1 MNLLKKHPLA
11 FVLWSFTAAFMAYA
25 SMYAFRKPFNAATY
39 EGQYLWGLPLK
50 GVLVMSQ
57 IIGYMLSKFIGIKV
71 IAELTKGKRIPLI
84 LGLIGLAHVALLGFA
99 VVPLPFKF
107 LLLFLNGIPLGMVW
121 GVIFSFLEGRRLT
134 ELIATGIAV
143 GAIVSSGIVKSIA
156 RYLLHNP
163 VYEVPQFWMPFAVG
177 LLFLPLLLLSVWM
190 LSKIPPPD
198 SSDILQKTQRRPLM
212 RKERRQLLLRFLP
225 GIAGLVFLYVA
236 LTIFRDYRDNYA
248 VEILESHR
256 YFAASL
262 FANMELVIAGVVLL
276 TSSLT
281 ILFKNNKMGFNFCL
295 TLFALG
301 FLLMLVSLG
310 LFHAHWIS
318 AYTLMLLSGLGMAMG
333 YVPFQI
339 VVLERFIAL
348 FRIQGNVGFLMYLA
362 DSLGYL
368 GSVALI
374 LSEGTG
380 VLTASHDQVF
390 ESLILVCGLGG
401 LALTLFSYVY
411 FNKTYRTNYEALS
424 SQ

>member
-1 MNLLKKHPLA
+1 MSFLSKRKFL
-11 FVLWSFTAAFMAYA
+11 FILWSFTAAFLAYA

-39 EGQYLWGLPLK
+39 EEQYLWGLPLK

-57 IIGYMLSKFIGIKV
+57 IIGYMVSKFVGIKV
-71 IAELTKGKRIPLI
+71 ISELTKGKRIPLI
-84 LGLIGLAHVALLGFA
+84 LVLIGIAHLALLGFA
-99 VVPLPFKF
+99 VVPVPWKF

-143 GAIVSSGIVKSIA
+143 GAIVASGVVKSIA
-156 RYLLHNP
+156 RYLMDNP
-163 VYEVPQFWMPFAVG
+163 IYEVTQFWMPFAVG
-177 LLFLPLLLLSVWM
+177 LLFLPLLLLAVWM

-198 SSDILQKTQRRPLM
+198 AEDVIQKTRRQPLQQ
-212 RKERRQLLLRFLP
+212 KERIQLLRAFLP

-248 VEILESHR
+248 VEILEYHR
-256 YFAASL
+256 YMEATM

-281 ILFKNNKMGFNFCL
+281 IFFKNNEKGFNFCL
-295 TLFALG
+295 ALFAVG
-301 FLLMLVSLG
+301 FLLMLLSLG
-310 LFHAHWIS
+310 LFHAKFIS

-339 VVLERFIAL
+339 VVLERFIAM
-348 FRIQGNVGFLMYLA
+348 FRINGNVGFLMYLA

-380 VLTASHDQVF
+380 LLQAPHYLVF
-390 ESLILVCGLGG
+390 ENLILICGTGG
-401 LALTLFSYVY
+401 LALTVFAY
-411 FNKTYRTNYEALS
+411 FYFKRAYREKSEALKM
-424 SQ
+424 